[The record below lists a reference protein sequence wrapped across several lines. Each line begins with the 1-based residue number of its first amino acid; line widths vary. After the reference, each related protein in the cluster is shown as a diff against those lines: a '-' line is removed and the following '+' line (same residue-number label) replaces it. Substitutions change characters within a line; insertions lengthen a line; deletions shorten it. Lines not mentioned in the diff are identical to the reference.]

1 MSLPKLNSLGF
12 SFKRHQRESYDSAKL
27 TVKSLFLSNL
37 IIDPDLTNILETTTF
52 THHVSLLS
60 LSSHFFLLYL
70 ASVPF
75 CFLTQG
81 SVIDLN

>member
-52 THHVSLLS
+52 MHHVSLLS
-60 LSSHFFLLYL
+60 LFSHFFFIVLGIC
-70 ASVPF
+70 PF
-75 CFLTQG
+75 LFSHTGLCY
-81 SVIDLN
+81 